1 MQIGNLFNDAIPPG
15 RGERFDTLLAHRNLV
30 VERILSSADISP
42 EEQRQA
48 QDEWVLLV
56 CGEADLEVAGAAVAL
71 KAGDH
76 LFLPAGTPH
85 TVRRVA
91 EGSLWLAVHLH
102 PEAAPAR
109 APAAT
114 PAPGEVAGA
123 LHGAA

>member
-30 VERILSSADISP
+30 VERILSSADISL

-48 QDEWVLLV
+48 HDEWVLLV

-102 PEAAPAR
+102 PEAAPVQT
-109 APAAT
+109 PAAT
-114 PAPGEVAGA
+114 PAPAEVAGA

>member
-15 RGERFDTLLAHRNLV
+15 QGERFDTLLSHRNLV

-42 EEQRQA
+42 AEQCQA

-56 CGEADLEVAGAAVAL
+56 CGEADLEVAGAPVAL

-102 PEAAPAR
+102 PEAAPVR
-109 APAAT
+109 ASTVPSVPA
-114 PAPGEVAGA
+114 EVAGT

>member
-1 MQIGNLFNDAIPPG
+1 MQIGNLFNDAIPP
-15 RGERFDTLLAHRNLV
+15 RQGERFDTLLSHRNLV

-42 EEQRQA
+42 AEQCQA

-56 CGEADLEVAGAAVAL
+56 CGEADLEVAGAPVAL

-91 EGSLWLAVHLH
+91 EGSLWLADHLH
-102 PEAAPAR
+102 PEAAPVR
-109 APAAT
+109 ASTVPSVSA
-114 PAPGEVAGA
+114 EVAGA

>member
-15 RGERFDTLLAHRNLV
+15 QGERFDTLLAHRNLV

-42 EEQRQA
+42 AEQCQA

-56 CGEADLEVAGAAVAL
+56 CGEADLEVAGAPVAL

-76 LFLPAGTPH
+76 LFLPAGTRH

-102 PEAAPAR
+102 PETRPVR
-109 APAAT
+109 APAVAPV
-114 PAPGEVAGA
+114 PADVAGA
-123 LHGAA
+123 LHGAE